1 MQTNPPS
8 SVLQVPPC
16 WHGLDKQLSTT
27 VDEKVFGI
35 KSVHFDDVQI
45 VRGGPKDFFLEV
57 RHSMRK

>member
-35 KSVHFDDVQI
+35 KSVHLDDVQI
-45 VRGGPKDFFLEV
+45 VRGGPKDFFF
-57 RHSMRK
+57 